1 MKKVSVI
8 IPCFN
13 AIKWLPKC
21 FLSLIEQSIG
31 IDSLELIFI
40 DDASTD
46 EGQTW
51 KMLQE
56 FENAFP
62 QSIVIIHLSQNMRQG
77 GARNIGMSYATGKYI
92 AFVDADDFVRKDFLA
107 NVYQKAVDTDA
118 DIVQFGYYV
127 YSEKRGIISKM
138 NNGSIDSIRIE
149 SDQQRKDFLVS
160 EKISYG
166 CWNKLYRRNL
176 VECASAKYAEH
187 VIYEEPLFVYPLLFW
202 GNKFEIL
209 DESYYYYRLNDNGTM
224 RKDMMDEKTLL
235 MHADVQMKVWEYMK
249 NTSFFN
255 IYYEEIKLYF
265 LHTFFFETLY
275 FAKQRGFDVSMELYK
290 ILVDVVRKEVPDYM
304 FSEYKELIPEQMKL
318 YQLASKNISE
328 AQLVE
333 YLASLEKL
341 IKKN

>member
-13 AIKWLPKC
+13 AVKWLPKC
-21 FLSLIEQSIG
+21 FLSLVEQSIG
-31 IDSLELIFI
+31 IDPLELIFV

-46 EGQTW
+46 DGQTW

-92 AFVDADDFVRKDFLA
+92 AFVDADDFVRKDFLEK
-107 NVYQKAVDTDA
+107 VYQKAVDTDA
-118 DIVQFGYYV
+118 DIVQFGYYI
-127 YSEKRGIISKM
+127 YSEKQGIIRKM
-138 NNGSIDSIRIE
+138 NNRSIDSIRIE
-149 SDQQRKDFLVS
+149 SEQQRKDFLVS

-166 CWNKLYRRNL
+166 CWNKLYSRNL
-176 VECASAKYAEH
+176 VECSGAKYAEH
-187 VIYEEPLFVYPLLFW
+187 VIYEEPLFVYPLLFC

-209 DESYYYYRLNDNGTM
+209 EETYYYYRLNDNGTM

-235 MHADVQMKVWEYMK
+235 MHADVQMQVWEFMK

-290 ILVDVVRKEVPDYM
+290 TLVDVVKKEVSDYM
-304 FSEYKELIPEQMKL
+304 FSEYRELIPRQMKL

-328 AQLVE
+328 EQLAE
-333 YLASLEKL
+333 YLNSLEKL
-341 IKKN
+341 IKEN